1 MKQKIDY
8 TKLTNEIYAR
18 IQADEIEQN
27 PFSAYYGLTL
37 EDLTDRYV
45 NEYSKYAIQKALKLL
60 KDQNKIQCEVLKVYN
75 HDIYF
80 GNVYVYT
87 IKHEYSIVK
96 KKSKTNNSNNNN
108 TIKIERLK
116 ILLTNA
122 ITVIEEQLSYGE
134 SNLQEELGITHEEYV
149 EIMGGQE

>member
-1 MKQKIDY
+1 MKEKIDY

-18 IQADEIEQN
+18 IQADEKEQN

-37 EDLTDRYV
+37 EDLTDKYV
-45 NEYSKYAIQKALKLL
+45 NEYSKYAIQKALKIL

-87 IKHEYSIVK
+87 IKHQYSIVK
-96 KKSKTNNSNNNN
+96 KKSNIDNSSNN
-108 TIKIERLK
+108 TIKTERLK
-116 ILLTNA
+116 VLLTNA